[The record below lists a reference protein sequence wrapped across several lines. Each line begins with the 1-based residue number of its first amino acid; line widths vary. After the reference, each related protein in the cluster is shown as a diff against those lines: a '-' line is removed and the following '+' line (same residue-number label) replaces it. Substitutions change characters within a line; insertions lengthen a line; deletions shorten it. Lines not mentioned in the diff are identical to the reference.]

1 MIASNL
7 SPNRLYPSGGPFGL
21 PMGAI
26 GGRRRAAQARVATMQ
41 TGQLGTVGIGSLV
54 LVMFV
59 IMGAVRYV
67 SEMRRAVLSLAKN
80 VPLRSAITQL
90 YSFTNFL
97 AVILLTKAEN
107 AILEVNRRGE
117 VIENARAIT
126 MQDGG
131 RMVRVQE

>member
-1 MIASNL
+1 
-7 SPNRLYPSGGPFGL
+7 
-21 PMGAI
+21 
-26 GGRRRAAQARVATMQ
+26 MQ

-67 SEMRRAVLSLAKN
+67 SKVRRAALYFAEN
-80 VPLRSAITQL
+80 VPLCSAITQL
-90 YSFTNFL
+90 YSFTNYL

-117 VIENARAIT
+117 VIEDARAIT

>member
-1 MIASNL
+1 
-7 SPNRLYPSGGPFGL
+7 
-21 PMGAI
+21 
-26 GGRRRAAQARVATMQ
+26 MQ

-67 SEMRRAVLSLAKN
+67 FKVRRPAKDFTEN
-80 VPLRSAITQL
+80 VPLGSAITQL
-90 YSFTNFL
+90 YSFTNYL

-117 VIENARAIT
+117 VIEDARAIT